1 MDQKTEIAPYGSW
14 RSPISAALVATAGVS
29 LNDIAI
35 DGDDIYWLE
44 GRPAEQGRVVVV
56 RRAADG
62 TIADVT
68 PPGFNARTRVHEYG
82 GAPYVVDRGTVYFS
96 NFADQRLYRQAP
108 GAAPQPITPEAP
120 LRYADA
126 VVDHGHNRLICVRED
141 HSGSGEAVNT
151 IAAIPLDG
159 LGEQRVLVAGADFY
173 ASPRLSPDGRSLA
186 WLSWNHPDMPW
197 DAAELWIAP
206 VLSDGA
212 PGIAQRIAGGAED
225 AVFQPQWGPDGTL
238 YFVAERT
245 GWWNLYRWRNG
256 VVEPLCPMEAEF
268 GLPMWVFSAGTYA
281 VESAQRLVCSYIT
294 RGETRLATLDV
305 ASGVLAP
312 LDLPFSDLGFS
323 GPRAANGRVAF
334 IGASPAT
341 PHTLMLLDLAS
352 GALTTIRRSSD
363 IAVDPGYISTP
374 RVIEFPTEGG
384 LTAFA
389 FYYPPHNRDFNA
401 PAGDVPPLLVL
412 SHGGPTGATS
422 AAFDLGIQFWTSRG
436 IAVVDVNYGGSTGS
450 GRAYRQRLDGAWGM
464 VDVDDCCNAARYLV
478 AQGLADP
485 QRLIIAGGSAGGYTT
500 LAALT
505 FRDVFQ
511 AGASYYGVGD
521 LEALVRDTH
530 KFESRYLD
538 RLVGPYPERVDIYH
552 ARSPIHHV
560 EQLNRPVIF
569 LQGLE
574 DKVVPPGQSETMVAA
589 LRVKGVPVA
598 YLAFAG
604 EQHGFRK
611 ADTIIRALEAEL
623 YFYSRI
629 LGFDLAEP
637 VEPLVIENL

>member
-14 RSPISAALVATAGVS
+14 RSPISAVLVATAGVS
-29 LNDIAI
+29 LNDIVL

-62 TIADVT
+62 TIADIT

-173 ASPRLSPDGRSLA
+173 ASPRLSPDGRKLA

-197 DAAELWIAP
+197 DAAELWVAP

-212 PGIAQRIAGGAED
+212 PGIAQRIAGGVED

-281 VESAQRLVCSYIT
+281 VESAERLVCSYIT

-374 RVIEFPTEGG
+374 RVIEFPTAGD

>member
-1 MDQKTEIAPYGSW
+1 MNQKTATAPYGSW
-14 RSPISAALVATAGVS
+14 RSPISASLVATAGVS
-29 LNDIAI
+29 LNDIAL

-44 GRPAEQGRVVVV
+44 GRPAEQGRVVIV

-68 PPGFNARTRVHEYG
+68 PPGFNVRTRVHEYG

-108 GAAPQPITPEAP
+108 GAAPQPITPEVP

-126 VVDHGHNRLICVRED
+126 VVDRGRNRLICVRED
-141 HSGSGEAVNT
+141 HTGGAEAVNT
-151 IAAIPLDG
+151 IAAVPLDG
-159 LGEQRVLVAGADFY
+159 SGEQRVLVAGADFY
-173 ASPRLSPDGRSLA
+173 ANPRLSPDGENLA

-197 DAAELWIAP
+197 DAAELWVAP
-206 VLSDGA
+206 VLSDGGLGA
-212 PGIAQRIAGGAED
+212 AQRIAGGAED

-245 GWWNLYRWRNG
+245 GWWNLYRWRHG
-256 VVEPLCPMEAEF
+256 MVEPLYPMEAEY

-281 VESAQRLVCSYIT
+281 VESAERLVCSYIT

-305 ASGVLAP
+305 ASGRLTP
-312 LDLPFSDLGFS
+312 LDLPFSDFGFS
-323 GPRAANGRVAF
+323 GPRAANSRVVF

-341 PHTLMLLDLAS
+341 PQTLVSLDLTG

-374 RVIEFPTEGG
+374 RVIEFPTEGD

-389 FYYPPHNRDFNA
+389 FFYPPHNRDFNA
-401 PAGDVPPLLVL
+401 PAGEAPPLLVL

-422 AAFDLGIQFWTSRG
+422 AAFDLNIQFWTSRG
-436 IAVVDVNYGGSTGS
+436 IAVVDVNYGGSTGF
-450 GRAYRQRLDGAWGM
+450 GRAYRRRLDGAWGI
-464 VDVDDCCNAARYLV
+464 VDVDDCCNVARYLA

-505 FRDVFQ
+505 FRDVFK
-511 AGASYYGVGD
+511 AGASYFGVGD

-538 RLVGPYPERVDIYH
+538 RLVGPYPERVDTYH

-560 EQLNRPVIF
+560 ERLNRPVIF

-574 DKVVPPGQSETMVAA
+574 DKVVPPSQSETMVAA
-589 LRVKGVPVA
+589 LRTKGVPVA
-598 YLAFAG
+598 YLAFEG
-604 EQHGFRK
+604 EQHGFRR
-611 ADTIIRALEAEL
+611 AETIVRALEAEL

-629 LGFDLAEP
+629 LGFELAEP
-637 VEPLVIENL
+637 VEPLAIENL